1 MSVRRS
7 ITLSCKLLVKKYLR
21 KIIMRDSVYPKGLL
35 SFCSIHRLYVDSLSF
50 RRLMPSGLLGQ
61 PLAGRLSA
69 ILADVSTNC
78 DRKPTTQCPWKEYSS
93 THVNHKDSS
102 ETIERI
108 PEETGP

>member
-21 KIIMRDSVYPKGLL
+21 KIT
-35 SFCSIHRLYVDSLSF
+35 FCLIHRLYVDSLSF
-50 RRLMPSGLLGQ
+50 RRLMPSGLFGQ

-69 ILADVSTNC
+69 ILADVSTNR
-78 DRKPTTQCPWKEYSS
+78 DRKPTTQCPWKEFSS